1 MNQTDKLPFIVI
13 LDWDNTIV
21 GKVDYQSQKYSLEQH
36 YKKFGLKVK
45 KIVKFQKLL
54 IKIVN

>member
-45 KIVKFQKLL
+45 KK
-54 IKIVN
+54 